1 MWYYGKNINFIESY
15 KKGLKILAKLK
26 KELEDNPKRIETYM
40 KYMGFEGPEGTIDY
54 ITNKI
59 EEHIK
64 NKKNESTKN

>member
-1 MWYYGKNINFIESY
+1 MTYITARLPKLEE
-15 KKGLKILAKLK
+15 LK
-26 KELEDNPKRIETYM
+26 KELEENPKKIETYM

-54 ITNKI
+54 ITHKI

>member
-1 MWYYGKNINFIESY
+1 MTYITAHLPTLEQ
-15 KKGLKILAKLK
+15 LK

-40 KYMGFEGPEGTIDY
+40 KYMGFEGPDGTIDY
-54 ITNKI
+54 ITQKI

>member
-1 MWYYGKNINFIESY
+1 MTYIIAHLPKLED
-15 KKGLKILAKLK
+15 LK
-26 KELEDNPKRIETYM
+26 KELEDNPKKIETYM

>member
-1 MWYYGKNINFIESY
+1 MTYITAHLPKLEE
-15 KKGLKILAKLK
+15 LK

-54 ITNKI
+54 LTQKI

>member
-1 MWYYGKNINFIESY
+1 MTYITKHLPTLEE
-15 KKGLKILAKLK
+15 LK

>member
-1 MWYYGKNINFIESY
+1 MTYITAHLPTLEE
-15 KKGLKILAKLK
+15 LK
-26 KELEDNPKRIETYM
+26 KQLEDNPKRIETYM

-54 ITNKI
+54 ITQKI

>member
-1 MWYYGKNINFIESY
+1 MTYITAHLPKLEE
-15 KKGLKILAKLK
+15 LK

-40 KYMGFEGPEGTIDY
+40 KYMGFEGPDGTIDY
-54 ITNKI
+54 ITEKI

>member
-1 MWYYGKNINFIESY
+1 MTYIVAHLPKLEE
-15 KKGLKILAKLK
+15 LK
-26 KELEDNPKRIETYM
+26 KQLENNPKQIETYM

>member
-1 MWYYGKNINFIESY
+1 MTYIIAHLPNLEE
-15 KKGLKILAKLK
+15 LK
-26 KELEDNPKRIETYM
+26 KQLEENPKRIETYM

>member
-1 MWYYGKNINFIESY
+1 MTYITKHLPPLEE
-15 KKGLKILAKLK
+15 LK
-26 KELEDNPKRIETYM
+26 KELENNPKRIEMYV

-54 ITNKI
+54 VTSKI

>member
-1 MWYYGKNINFIESY
+1 MTYITAHLPVLE
-15 KKGLKILAKLK
+15 KLK
-26 KELEDNPKRIETYM
+26 KELEENPKRIETYM

-54 ITNKI
+54 ITQKI

>member
-1 MWYYGKNINFIESY
+1 MTYITARLPKLEE
-15 KKGLKILAKLK
+15 LK
-26 KELEDNPKRIETYM
+26 KELEDNPKKIETYM

-64 NKKNESTKN
+64 NNKNESTKN

>member
-1 MWYYGKNINFIESY
+1 MTYIIAHLPTLEE
-15 KKGLKILAKLK
+15 LK
-26 KELEDNPKRIETYM
+26 KQLEDNPKRIEIYM

-64 NKKNESTKN
+64 NKKNENTKN

>member
-1 MWYYGKNINFIESY
+1 MTYITAHLPTLEE
-15 KKGLKILAKLK
+15 LK
-26 KELEDNPKRIETYM
+26 KELEDNPKKIETYI

>member
-1 MWYYGKNINFIESY
+1 MTYITAHLPKLEE
-15 KKGLKILAKLK
+15 LK

-40 KYMGFEGPEGTIDY
+40 KYMGFEGPDETIDY

>member
-1 MWYYGKNINFIESY
+1 MTYIIAHLPKLEE
-15 KKGLKILAKLK
+15 LK
-26 KELEDNPKRIETYM
+26 KQLENNPKQIETYM

-54 ITNKI
+54 ITNNI

>member
-1 MWYYGKNINFIESY
+1 MTYIIAHLPKLEE
-15 KKGLKILAKLK
+15 LK
-26 KELEDNPKRIETYM
+26 KQLENNPKQIETYM

-54 ITNKI
+54 ITQKI

>member
-1 MWYYGKNINFIESY
+1 MTYITAHLPTLEE
-15 KKGLKILAKLK
+15 LK
-26 KELEDNPKRIETYM
+26 KELEDNPKKIETYV

>member
-1 MWYYGKNINFIESY
+1 MTYITAHLPPLEE
-15 KKGLKILAKLK
+15 LK
-26 KELEDNPKRIETYM
+26 KELEENPKRIETYM

-54 ITNKI
+54 ITQKI

>member
-1 MWYYGKNINFIESY
+1 MTYIIAHLPTLEE
-15 KKGLKILAKLK
+15 LK
-26 KELEDNPKRIETYM
+26 KQLEENPKRIETYM
-40 KYMGFEGPEGTIDY
+40 KYMGFQGPEGTIDY

>member
-1 MWYYGKNINFIESY
+1 MTYITAHLPTLEE
-15 KKGLKILAKLK
+15 LK
-26 KELEDNPKRIETYM
+26 KELEDNPKKIETYM

-54 ITNKI
+54 ITTKI